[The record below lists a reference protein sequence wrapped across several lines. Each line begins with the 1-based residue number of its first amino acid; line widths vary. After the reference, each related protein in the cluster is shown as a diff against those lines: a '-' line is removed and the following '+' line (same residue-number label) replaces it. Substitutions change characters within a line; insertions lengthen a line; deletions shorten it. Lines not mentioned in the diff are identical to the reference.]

1 MISVLCEMR
10 WSRDVV
16 RRPAILDLVH
26 RNANFLEPI
35 DRMVSVQRPRHSRR
49 RGLQPVVPAHA
60 GGGDDAGDT
69 GQASPALVAAYSVWR
84 ITMVTRLLL

>member
-1 MISVLCEMR
+1 
-10 WSRDVV
+10 
-16 RRPAILDLVH
+16 
-26 RNANFLEPI
+26 
-35 DRMVSVQRPRHSRR
+35 MVSVQRPRHSRR